1 MPLQKFNAARD
12 ARHQAL
18 LAQQQTLRHTIRA
31 LREQQLRR
39 VAEASALVA
48 RARSSVR

>member
-1 MPLQKFNAARD
+1 MPLQKVNAARD
-12 ARHQAL
+12 ARQQAL

-31 LREQQLRR
+31 LREHHRR
-39 VAEASALVA
+39 RLVDASALVA